1 MLVHVLFFPLGKV
14 ICPHHIFRHRHL
26 KVSSSLWWKLDSV
39 LIGRN
44 IYPQPVLPLD
54 SHFPFLMNSLL
65 SHFVPFQMRSQLKA
79 SEQAIKQASK
89 QARSNQAGRKVGRQA
104 SWQASRQAGKQ
115 AGNQEGKQARRQV
128 GRQASKH

>member
-1 MLVHVLFFPLGKV
+1 MNLCFTVLVHVLVFPLGKV

-65 SHFVPFQMRSQLKA
+65 WHFIPFQMRSQLKA
-79 SEQAIKQASK
+79 WDEKETRPTVLQCQAPLSTYISEKLTITFAVLVHTWCPSPKIAFNF
-89 QARSNQAGRKVGRQA
+89 A
-104 SWQASRQAGKQ
+104 
-115 AGNQEGKQARRQV
+115 
-128 GRQASKH
+128 H